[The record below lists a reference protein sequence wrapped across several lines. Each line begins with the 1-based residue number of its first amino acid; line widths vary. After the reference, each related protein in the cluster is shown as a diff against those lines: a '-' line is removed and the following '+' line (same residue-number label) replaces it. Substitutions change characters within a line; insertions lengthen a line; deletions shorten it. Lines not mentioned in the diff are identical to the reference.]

1 MTIAVLVI
9 SFFGLLLIG
18 VPVAVALGAATVFTS
33 LLFNPIPPEIIGQK
47 VLDNVDHFT
56 LMAVPFFFLA
66 AGLME
71 TGGLVRRLV
80 DLANDF
86 VGHLRGGLGMTAVL
100 SCILFAA
107 ISGSSPATVAAV
119 GRVMYPSL
127 VREGYSP
134 RYAIG
139 ALATAGSLGILIPP
153 SIPMI
158 LYGFVT
164 ETSITHL
171 FMAGVVPGLMYGAGL
186 MLMAYLLADRAG
198 PKLQP
203 RASLDGPRGQAES
216 GGAGSVPPGVHFRR
230 HLRSPG
236 LQHLGLFVCGWCDIS
251 APTEAAVMAAAL
263 ALFIGIVIYREMTL
277 RTAVDTVLATAPT
290 IGMVFF
296 ITTNALL
303 FAFFI
308 TQLGIPQ
315 ALANFL
321 TSMHT
326 PAWLFLLMVN
336 ILLIIVG
343 FFLEGTPTVL
353 MFVPILFP
361 AAKQLG
367 IDPVHFC
374 VIVVVNIELGLIH
387 PPVGLNLFVGSAI
400 SGLPVMQVFY
410 AVLPWMCVT
419 VATLLLVTYV
429 PEISLFLPRLLLG

>member
-1 MTIAVLVI
+1 MTITVLVVG
-9 SFFGLLLIG
+9 FFGLLFIG
-18 VPVAVALGAATVFTS
+18 APVAVALGAATILTS
-33 LLFNPIPPEIIGQK
+33 LLFNPIPPEIVGQK

-66 AGLME
+66 ASLME

-80 DLANDF
+80 SLANSF

-100 SCILFAA
+100 SCMLFAA

-127 VREGYSP
+127 VQEGYSP
-134 RYAIG
+134 RYSIG

-164 ETSITHL
+164 ETSISRL
-171 FMAGVVPGLMYGAGL
+171 FIAGILPGLLYGFGL
-186 MLMAYLLADRAG
+186 MLVANLLAGRAG
-198 PKLQP
+198 AKIQP
-203 RASLDGPRGQAES
+203 RTSWSQRTIHLKSAGPALFLPIFIFVGIYGLPGFRL
-216 GGAGSVPPGVHFRR
+216 GGFAYEGGGIFT
-230 HLRSPG
+230 
-236 LQHLGLFVCGWCDIS
+236 
-251 APTEAAVMAAAL
+251 PTEAAVMAAAL
-263 ALFIGIVIYREMTL
+263 ALVIGMFVYREMTAATAL
-277 RTAVDTVLATAPT
+277 RTVLTTAPT

-315 ALANFL
+315 ALAQLL
-321 TSMHT
+321 TSMNT
-326 PAWLFLLMVN
+326 PPWLFLLMVN

-353 MFVPILFP
+353 MFIPILFP

-400 SGLPVMQVFY
+400 SGLSVMEVFR

-419 VATLLLVTYV
+419 VVTLLLVTYI
-429 PEISLFLPRLLLG
+429 PEISLLLPRLLFG

>member
-56 LMAVPFFFLA
+56 LMAVPFFFIA

-80 DLANDF
+80 GLANAF
-86 VGHLRGGLGMTAVL
+86 AGHLRGGLGMTAVL

-203 RASLDGPRGQAES
+203 RASWTDRAVKLKAAGPALFLPVFIFVGIYGVPGFSILGYSFA
-216 GGAGSVPPGVHFRR
+216 GGAIFT
-230 HLRSPG
+230 
-236 LQHLGLFVCGWCDIS
+236 
-251 APTEAAVMAAAL
+251 PTEAAVMAAAL
-263 ALFIGIVIYREMTL
+263 ALFIGIVIYREMTP

-361 AAKQLG
+361 AARQLG

>member
-80 DLANDF
+80 GLANAF
-86 VGHLRGGLGMTAVL
+86 AGHLRGGLGMTAVL

-203 RASLDGPRGQAES
+203 RASWTDRAVKLKAAGPALFLPVFIFVGIYGVPGFSILGYSFA
-216 GGAGSVPPGVHFRR
+216 GGAIFT
-230 HLRSPG
+230 
-236 LQHLGLFVCGWCDIS
+236 
-251 APTEAAVMAAAL
+251 PTEAAVMAAAL
-263 ALFIGIVIYREMTL
+263 ALFIGIVIYREMTP

-336 ILLIIVG
+336 ILLIVVG

>member
-18 VPVAVALGAATVFTS
+18 VPVAVAFGAATVFTS

-80 DLANDF
+80 GLANAF

-203 RASLDGPRGQAES
+203 RASWTDRAVKLKAAGPALFLPVFIFVGIYEVPGFSILGYSFA
-216 GGAGSVPPGVHFRR
+216 GGAIFT
-230 HLRSPG
+230 
-236 LQHLGLFVCGWCDIS
+236 
-251 APTEAAVMAAAL
+251 PTEAAVMAAAL

-296 ITTNALL
+296 ITSNAVL

-361 AAKQLG
+361 AARQLG

-410 AVLPWMCVT
+410 AALPWMCVT

>member
-80 DLANDF
+80 GLANVF

-203 RASLDGPRGQAES
+203 RASWTDRAVKLKAAGPALFLPVFIFVGIYGVPSFSILGYSFA
-216 GGAGSVPPGVHFRR
+216 GGAIFT
-230 HLRSPG
+230 
-236 LQHLGLFVCGWCDIS
+236 
-251 APTEAAVMAAAL
+251 PTEAAVMAAAL
-263 ALFIGIVIYREMTL
+263 ALFIGIVIYREMTP
-277 RTAVDTVLATAPT
+277 RTAADTVLATAPT

-336 ILLIIVG
+336 ILLIVVG

-361 AAKQLG
+361 AARQLG

>member
-56 LMAVPFFFLA
+56 LMAVPFFFIA

-80 DLANDF
+80 GLANAF
-86 VGHLRGGLGMTAVL
+86 AGHLRGGLGMTAVL

-203 RASLDGPRGQAES
+203 RASWTDRAVKLKAAGPALFLPVFIFVGIYGVPGFSILGYSFA
-216 GGAGSVPPGVHFRR
+216 GGAIFT
-230 HLRSPG
+230 
-236 LQHLGLFVCGWCDIS
+236 
-251 APTEAAVMAAAL
+251 PTEAAVMAAAL
-263 ALFIGIVIYREMTL
+263 ALFIGIVIYREMTP

-336 ILLIIVG
+336 ILLIVVG

-361 AAKQLG
+361 AARQLG